1 MAGKFVEEDFHP
13 QRHAKTALGQQFCWL
28 GRCKCPLPWAL
39 AGPLIATAMRHA
51 AIDKDFDLNLLRVFH
66 PTCNQRPTAVR
77 TDAFGFRHFRRF
89 FTDRQ
94 VAVVPAFGAGPV
106 TLLAALPFRLGLA
119 WVVELIGAIT
129 ARLLFRL
136 ASELF
141 GLQLAIFAPEILV
154 LLFQGRNASHGIS
167 MPALPIPSLLAQFEV
182 FTPQPHSEPRGPG
195 KTLSAQ

>member
-1 MAGKFVEEDFHP
+1 
-13 QRHAKTALGQQFCWL
+13 
-28 GRCKCPLPWAL
+28 
-39 AGPLIATAMRHA
+39 
-51 AIDKDFDLNLLRVFH
+51 
-66 PTCNQRPTAVR
+66 VR

-154 LLFQGRNASHGIS
+154 LLFQGRDASHGIS
-167 MPALPIPSLLAQFEV
+167 MPALPIPGLLAQFEV
-182 FTPQPHSEPRGPG
+182 FTPQTGHFGTQLSQFLAEERKLLCHRRPHVNIETGIQKQVFHDLAVLP
-195 KTLSAQ
+195 KTPEGWEGQLDSRNRLGEALRATGRKLL